1 MTILE
6 ALTNLIYISIFPVT
20 VAAMLGIFIAF
31 LPKQL
36 LRSIIRF
43 IDHN

>member
-1 MTILE
+1 MTILD
-6 ALTNLIYISIFPVT
+6 AFINLIYISVFPIT
-20 VAAMLGIFIAF
+20 VAAMLGGFVAF
-31 LPKQL
+31 LPKKL